1 MNKRGGVKSC
11 LIVDDSRIVRRVA
24 RRILEELHFT
34 CAEAEDGQQAL
45 ESCQK
50 SMPDAVLLD
59 WNMPV
64 MGGHAFLENLRGMKG
79 GKVPCVVLCT
89 VEKGDDVIKKAM
101 ENGASEY
108 IKKPFDKK
116 VVEEKFRGIGLID

>member
-1 MNKRGGVKSC
+1 MKKKTSVKSC

-24 RRILEELHFT
+24 RRILEELKFT
-34 CAEAEDGQQAL
+34 CLEAEDGKQAMQ
-45 ESCQK
+45 SCEK

-64 MGGHAFLENLRGMKG
+64 MGGMEFLETLRGMKG
-79 GKVPCVVLCT
+79 GNTPKVVFCS
-89 VEKGDDVIKKAM
+89 VEKSDDNVQQAIKG
-101 ENGASEY
+101 GANEY

-116 VVEEKFRGIGLID
+116 VVEEKFRGVGLID